1 MAADVS
7 ALDGFFKVRYADKME
22 NLVPAF
28 AKVAKIIPF
37 KTGEKTGSTYQFPV
51 RLRRSMGITWAG
63 GADYGTAFALNSPVS
78 GVLRNATLTG
88 TEFVLTEY
96 LSYGAISKAT
106 SNIEAFGSAF
116 DETVSDMA
124 TAAAFAREMALLYG
138 GGSIGTIAS
147 VTNPNATTCVAIIS
161 AATWAPGLWVQMEGA
176 LLDGYN
182 GSTKENDSSPTA
194 AYTVTNVNTDTRA
207 ITVTGEA
214 TDITALT
221 ANDVLIPYGAYG
233 KWFSGVDTITSNTGS
248 LFGIDAATYGLWKSS
263 TYAAGGVALTM
274 AKITAAAA
282 KVTTKGG
289 MRDLVAFVSTFTW
302 SDLNSDLAALKR
314 VTSSVKGGIDQG
326 TEGADGNLT
335 YYGPNGSISIHPH
348 PMVKASE
355 AFLVDPRTWKRIGSS
370 DITFGL
376 PGSPPGQQPN
386 FFSELPNNAGVSLRC
401 YWDQSLINSKPASA
415 CKITGITNTAS

>member
-1 MAADVS
+1 MAVDTS

-28 AKVAKIIPF
+28 AKAAKVIPF
-37 KTGEKTGSTYQFPV
+37 KTGEKAGLNYQFPV

-63 GADYGTAFALNSPVS
+63 GADYGTAFALNAPVS
-78 GVLRNATLTG
+78 GVMKNATLTG

-106 SNIEAFGSAF
+106 STIEAFGSAF
-116 DETVSDMA
+116 DETVTDMA

-138 GGSIGTIAS
+138 GGNIGTVGSI
-147 VTNPNATTCVAIIS
+147 TYPNATTGLIIIS

-182 GSTKENDSSPTA
+182 GSTKENDSSATA

-214 TDITALT
+214 TDIAALT

-233 KWFSGVDTITSNTGS
+233 KWFAGIDTITTNTGS

-289 MRDLVAFVSTFTW
+289 MRDLTAFVSTFTW

-326 TEGADGNLT
+326 TEGEDGNIT
-335 YYGPNGSISIHPH
+335 YYGPNGSIKICPH
-348 PMVKASE
+348 PMVKAGE
-355 AFLVDPRTWKRIGSS
+355 AFLIDPRTWKRIGSS
-370 DITFGL
+370 DVTFGL
-376 PGSPPGQQPN
+376 PGAPPGQQPN
-386 FFSELPNNAGVSLRC
+386 FFSELPSNAGVSLRC

>member
-1 MAADVS
+1 MTPIHDDG
-7 ALDGFFKVRYADKME
+7 AL
-22 NLVPAF
+22 
-28 AKVAKIIPF
+28 
-37 KTGEKTGSTYQFPV
+37 
-51 RLRRSMGITWAG
+51 
-63 GADYGTAFALNSPVS
+63 
-78 GVLRNATLTG
+78 
-88 TEFVLTEY
+88 
-96 LSYGAISKAT
+96 GAISKAT
-106 SNIEAFGSAF
+106 STIEAFGSAF
-116 DETVSDMA
+116 DETVTDMA

-138 GGSIGTIAS
+138 GGNIGTVGSI
-147 VTNPNATTCVAIIS
+147 TYPNATTGQIIIS

-182 GSTKENDSSPTA
+182 GSTKENDSSATA
-194 AYTVTNVNTDTRA
+194 AYTVTNVNTDTRT

-214 TDITALT
+214 TDIAALT

-233 KWFSGVDTITSNTGS
+233 KWFAGIDTITTNTGS

-263 TYAAGGVALTM
+263 TYATGGVALTM

-289 MRDLVAFVSTFTW
+289 MRDLTAFVSTFTW

-326 TEGADGNLT
+326 TEGEDGNIT
-335 YYGPNGSISIHPH
+335 YYGPNGSIKICPH
-348 PMVKASE
+348 PMVKAGE
-355 AFLVDPRTWKRIGSS
+355 AFLIDPRTWKRIGSS
-370 DITFGL
+370 DVTFGL

-386 FFSELPNNAGVSLRC
+386 FFSELPSNAGVSLRC

>member
-1 MAADVS
+1 
-7 ALDGFFKVRYADKME
+7 
-22 NLVPAF
+22 
-28 AKVAKIIPF
+28 
-37 KTGEKTGSTYQFPV
+37 
-51 RLRRSMGITWAG
+51 
-63 GADYGTAFALNSPVS
+63 
-78 GVLRNATLTG
+78 
-88 TEFVLTEY
+88 
-96 LSYGAISKAT
+96 
-106 SNIEAFGSAF
+106 
-116 DETVSDMA
+116 
-124 TAAAFAREMALLYG
+124 
-138 GGSIGTIAS
+138 
-147 VTNPNATTCVAIIS
+147 
-161 AATWAPGLWVQMEGA
+161 
-176 LLDGYN
+176 
-182 GSTKENDSSPTA
+182 
-194 AYTVTNVNTDTRA
+194 
-207 ITVTGEA
+207 
-214 TDITALT
+214 
-221 ANDVLIPYGAYG
+221 
-233 KWFSGVDTITSNTGS
+233 
-248 LFGIDAATYGLWKSS
+248 
-263 TYAAGGVALTM
+263 M

-386 FFSELPNNAGVSLRC
+386 FFSELPSNAGVSLRC
-401 YWDQSLINSKPASA
+401 YWDQSLINAKPASA